1 MINVEGIAG
10 EKLLSL
16 IQRIENLEE
25 DRANIGEDIREVYR
39 EAKGVGFDTKIIRQ
53 LIKLRKMEADD
64 RQELEALLESYKT
77 AIGMP

>member
-25 DRANIGEDIREVYR
+25 DRTNIGEDIREVYR

>member
-1 MINVEGIAG
+1 
-10 EKLLSL
+10 
-16 IQRIENLEE
+16 
-25 DRANIGEDIREVYR
+25 VYR
-39 EAKGVGFDTKIIRQ
+39 EAKGTGFDTKISRQ